1 MLTEKIGDARF
12 RVKDTDSGREWLV
25 YPEEYLTALQI
36 ERMAYRPDMIRATAR
51 IIADDMA
58 LRGRPN
64 VEVRADV
71 FVTINGRKAERF
83 IDPDADLAS
92 IEPRIGPSPWVLP
105 QPP

>member
-36 ERMAYRPDMIRATAR
+36 ERMAYRPDMIRATAS

-58 LRGRPN
+58 TWRC
-64 VEVRADV
+64 EAVR
-71 FVTINGRKAERF
+71 TWRF
-83 IDPDADLAS
+83 ARTCS
-92 IEPRIGPSPWVLP
+92 
-105 QPP
+105 